1 MPQSA
6 LTSHDV
12 LTAQQP
18 SWSSPELDT
27 RHSNQK
33 RRVCNECRQQKLKCD
48 LDNAA
53 VTTCSRCVKFD
64 LECRVD
70 KTFHRQ
76 RRRKRDLDL
85 EKELLDLKQQLATYE
100 KTDPQQSSHDTALQ
114 TPPPDGPKCV
124 RDVIQATS
132 WPRSISRQSNQV
144 AADHPSRSFSVIVTT
159 YRT

>member
-1 MPQSA
+1 MQQS
-6 LTSHDV
+6 V
-12 LTAQQP
+12 LASREGLHTHQP
-18 SWSSPELDT
+18 EKPHPS
-27 RHSNQK
+27 QK

-70 KTFHRQ
+70 EIFQRQ
-76 RRRKRDLDL
+76 RKRKRDLDL

-100 KTDPQQSSHDTALQ
+100 KTAPQQSSYDTTLR

-132 WPRSISRQSNQV
+132 WPRTISRQSSHAV
-144 AADHPSRSFSVIVTT
+144 TDYASHSFSAIITT
-159 YRT
+159 YRTC